1 MNEGNEQLSLEQI
14 ASLLP
19 EGYALVERDG
29 WVPREQMEQEL
40 NNLKFDREIDLELT
54 RCGAKNLTAARA
66 LLDLNAIRNDPGS
79 MRSAVGK
86 LRKESN
92 WMFRADSLM
101 ASGGILAPRREADTE
116 NMSDAEYYAYR
127 KQHKR

>member
-1 MNEGNEQLSLEQI
+1 M
-14 ASLLP
+14 
-19 EGYALVERDG
+19 ERDG

-79 MRSAVGK
+79 MKSAVGK

-92 WMFRADSLM
+92 WMFRSDNLM

-116 NMSDAEYYAYR
+116 RMSDAEYYAYR